1 MNKFRLP
8 AIALAIVMLLLA
20 SGCKQPREDGR
31 SVIVAPKP
39 FTQWAQDLGPLAV
52 PQLSVD
58 GSNNW
63 FFPAALAGLNM
74 KKAAWVRDFADIG
87 DKRFVTGGG
96 KVFYFGSHGFVGALD
111 AATGQTVWENKPK
124 LLGDGESF
132 SPMNLALTKYAF
144 VIAAKRGTTQYEID
158 FYDPASGELRRTEA
172 ISFEPSYL
180 AVVGGKVFAMGAE
193 GEIEAYAEQ
202 TGAPVASARQIT
214 ALIDFAASPGRLM
227 LLGQEGA
234 AFSLGTEDLKPA
246 AVRLFND
253 SVISPFVTG
262 GNLIVFGRDNAEAL
276 VLHPQAL
283 TTVLRRTLDAR
294 PNLLPAGNGSR
305 IFFGQTDGRF
315 RCYDTAAGKYVW
327 TRDLE
332 SSCYIFAAF
341 NNCVIAVADYTPD
354 TENTRNYGRQQ
365 APGQQ
370 VTQPKPRPAPSWYI
384 QGSGRGYCVFQL
396 SAADGSIMMKS
407 AGSGFLLPQAVV
419 PEGILMREDPAG
431 TLALY
436 PADIKPLSGA
446 K

>member
-1 MNKFRLP
+1 MNKLRLP
-8 AIALAIVMLLLA
+8 VIALAIVMLLLA
-20 SGCKQPREDGR
+20 SGCKQPSEDGR
-31 SVIVAPKP
+31 SVIVTPKP
-39 FTQWAQDLGPLAV
+39 FTQWAQDFGPLAM

-63 FFPAALAGLNM
+63 FFPATLTGLNM
-74 KKAAWVRDFADIG
+74 KKAVWVRDFPDIG

-96 KVFYFGSHGFVGALD
+96 KVFYFGSRGFVGALD

-124 LLGDGESF
+124 SLGAGESF
-132 SPMNLALTKYAF
+132 SPASLALTKYAL
-144 VIAAKRGTTQYEID
+144 VIAAKRGTTRHEID
-158 FYDPASGELRRTEA
+158 FYDPASGELRRNEA

-202 TGAPVASARQIT
+202 TGAPVASTRQIT
-214 ALIDFAASPGRLM
+214 TLSDFAASPGRLM

-253 SVISPFVTG
+253 SVVSPFVTG
-262 GNLIVFGRDNAEAL
+262 GKLIVFGGDNAEAL
-276 VLHPQAL
+276 VLDPQNL
-283 TTVLRRTLDAR
+283 TTVARGTLDAQ

-305 IFFGQTDGRF
+305 IYFGQTDGRF
-315 RCYDTAAGKYVW
+315 RCYDTAAGKYIW
-327 TRDLE
+327 TRNLE

-341 NNCVIAVADYTPD
+341 NNCVIAVADYTPE
-354 TENTRNYGRQQ
+354 TENTRNSGQRQ
-365 APGQQ
+365 GFR
-370 VTQPKPRPAPSWYI
+370 PRPRPGPSWFI
-384 QGSGRGYCVFQL
+384 QDGGRGYCVFQL
-396 SAADGSIMMKS
+396 SASDGSIMMKS